1 MVYIKTKEGAS
12 LLVAL
17 LAAVIVA
24 VTTTLL
30 DVVWWMTLCAA
41 AGVFVVMAL
50 VALFIIRKYVAY
62 KLKPIY
68 SIVLSRDVHTN
79 EIFSELK
86 DKHVEN
92 IGEELTA
99 WADTNDK
106 EIARLKET
114 EQFRKQ
120 YLGNVAHE
128 LKTPIFNIQGY
139 ISTLLDGGLEDE
151 LINRKYLERA
161 EKSIDRLINIVN
173 DLDTISK
180 LESNMNRLKMERFDI
195 VALTKEIAEQ
205 AEMEA
210 DKKGIK
216 ISVKGAENLPSPFWV
231 LADKHYIG
239 QVMVNLI
246 INSIRY
252 GKEGGQTRVHF
263 RDMLDKI
270 LIEVED
276 NGSGIG
282 KEDLPRVFE
291 RFYRTDKGRSREQGG
306 TGLGLAIVKH
316 IVEAHGERIT
326 VRSELGV
333 GSTFSFTLKKVNRQK
348 SIEPI
353 PSNMIQPLSIVWDF
367 NPVFFSIGS
376 LDIRYYGLM
385 WALAILIGAKFFD
398 NFCKREGL
406 PSKVSES
413 IFIYGTLATILGA
426 RLGHC
431 LFYDP
436 MEYLSRPWTIITGFR
451 DGGMASHG
459 AAIGLLIGLWLFSR
473 KNKLPYVWSLDRIM
487 IAVGIGGAVVRLG
500 NLFNSEIF
508 GMATTLPWGFEF
520 VRSAKWVNE
529 FAPAAVHPTQ
539 IYEALCYLA
548 TFGLLCWLYYAKD
561 MARRRPGIL
570 FGIGLIGIFLTRFF
584 IEFIKTE
591 QEAFEQGWLLDMGQ
605 WLSIPFILL
614 GIYMIYRGATQP
626 EVVSVV
632 PKSPAATAKKKKK

>member
-1 MVYIKTKEGAS
+1 
-12 LLVAL
+12 
-17 LAAVIVA
+17 
-24 VTTTLL
+24 
-30 DVVWWMTLCAA
+30 
-41 AGVFVVMAL
+41 
-50 VALFIIRKYVAY
+50 
-62 KLKPIY
+62 
-68 SIVLSRDVHTN
+68 
-79 EIFSELK
+79 
-86 DKHVEN
+86 
-92 IGEELTA
+92 
-99 WADTNDK
+99 
-106 EIARLKET
+106 
-114 EQFRKQ
+114 
-120 YLGNVAHE
+120 
-128 LKTPIFNIQGY
+128 
-139 ISTLLDGGLEDE
+139 
-151 LINRKYLERA
+151 
-161 EKSIDRLINIVN
+161 
-173 DLDTISK
+173 
-180 LESNMNRLKMERFDI
+180 
-195 VALTKEIAEQ
+195 
-205 AEMEA
+205 
-210 DKKGIK
+210 
-216 ISVKGAENLPSPFWV
+216 
-231 LADKHYIG
+231 
-239 QVMVNLI
+239 
-246 INSIRY
+246 
-252 GKEGGQTRVHF
+252 
-263 RDMLDKI
+263 
-270 LIEVED
+270 
-276 NGSGIG
+276 
-282 KEDLPRVFE
+282 
-291 RFYRTDKGRSREQGG
+291 
-306 TGLGLAIVKH
+306 
-316 IVEAHGERIT
+316 
-326 VRSELGV
+326 
-333 GSTFSFTLKKVNRQK
+333 
-348 SIEPI
+348 
-353 PSNMIQPLSIVWDF
+353 MIQPLSIVWDF

-413 IFIYGTLATILGA
+413 IFIYGTLATIIGA

-591 QEAFEQGWLLDMGQ
+591 QEAFERGWLLDMGQ

-626 EVVSVV
+626 EVVPVV